1 MHDTLATLH
10 ADTYNS
16 LADDYESRVE
26 TYRSVTTH
34 ALLPFISVLPA
45 GSKVLDIGCAVGYVV
60 EILRAH
66 QLNAE
71 GVDIADAM
79 IEYARKR
86 NPGVRFVVGDFLET
100 PYEAGE
106 FDAVVLYAFLHLFPK
121 EIAIQCIERILTIT
135 KNNGVIFVGTTKSAT
150 SSEGFEEKSDYDSS
164 AKRFRKR
171 WTKEELEV
179 LFSEHDLAILNYEE
193 NTDEFGK
200 VWMDFVV
207 QKTTG

>member
-1 MHDTLATLH
+1 MHDTLASLH

-34 ALLPFISVLPA
+34 ALMPFIDVLAPGA
-45 GSKVLDIGCAVGYVV
+45 KVLDIGCAVGYVV
-60 EILRAH
+60 EILRTH
-66 QLNAE
+66 QLEAE
-71 GVDIADAM
+71 GMDIADAM

-86 NPGVRFVVGDFLET
+86 NPGVRFVVGDFLEA
-100 PYEAGE
+100 PYQAGE
-106 FDAVVLYAFLHLFPK
+106 FDAVVSYAFLHLFPK
-121 EIAIQCIERILTIT
+121 DIATQCIEKILSIT
-135 KNNGVIFVGTTKSAT
+135 NDRGIIFIGTTKSDA
-150 SSEGFEEKSDYDSS
+150 SSEGFEEKSDYDSA

-171 WTKEELEV
+171 WTKEELEQ
-179 LFSEHDLAILNYEE
+179 LFREYHLTVLNYEE

-207 QKTTG
+207 QKMS